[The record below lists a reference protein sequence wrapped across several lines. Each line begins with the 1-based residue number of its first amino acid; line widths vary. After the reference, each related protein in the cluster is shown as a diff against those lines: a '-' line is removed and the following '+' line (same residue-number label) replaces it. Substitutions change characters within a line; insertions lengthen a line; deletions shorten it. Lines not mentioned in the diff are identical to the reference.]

1 MYEVVEDLIPVRYQ
15 KKINVAEDTHSSIVT
30 GMMD

>member
-1 MYEVVEDLIPVRYQ
+1 MYVVEDLIPVRYQ
-15 KKINVAEDTHSSIVT
+15 EKINEAEDTHGFIVT